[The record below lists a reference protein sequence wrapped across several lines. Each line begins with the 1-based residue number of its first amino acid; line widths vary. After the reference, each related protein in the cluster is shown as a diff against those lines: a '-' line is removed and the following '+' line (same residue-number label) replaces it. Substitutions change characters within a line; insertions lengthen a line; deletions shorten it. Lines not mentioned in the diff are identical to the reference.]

1 MKILVFIN
9 VGNTPM
15 SEETMAAK
23 LSKICL
29 FHGGILDQ
37 SLDNR
42 SVWIVKTKFS
52 EEFKNHYTQSFWK
65 RLGDGVRE
73 LFDTPVYV
81 SIYADDLQR
90 YPKFQGQYP

>member
-65 RLGDGVRE
+65 RNLEAGIHINWNYCR
-73 LFDTPVYV
+73 
-81 SIYADDLQR
+81 IYH
-90 YPKFQGQYP
+90 FIIFWNG